1 MADAPWCEACKSFQ
15 PLLAAAIA
23 ELRKGRPDVRAVR
36 VDGDAQSGLRKR
48 FAVLEAPGLLL
59 LPGGQP
65 VDAQNAIRYDGALD
79 KPAVVEWARRE
90 LRSLPKLH
98 SGALRQSAHG
108 PSKAAPV
115 PAPQS
120 APPSKA
126 PASSTPAAS
135 ASPSS
140 TTPPKVAHSRSALRA
155 ASPAEMAPDAS
166 ADLVASRA
174 DALLGALVAQMDK
187 DGARAPPPRNT
198 ATRHR
203 EGLPER
209 GSSLTEI
216 DAQLVVLLQRRA
228 AALQARHAAVPA
240 STPPA
245 QPAARSRSPTGPT
258 LTSASVGA
266 SGGVSVTPE
275 TPPPSASAGGRAS
288 APAPAPASRGAKTKS
303 RASADLETLLFADDD
318 EAAAKQR
325 ELDARREAR
334 REARGDASVGGAR
347 RDDAYAY
354 ASVGATPNAQ
364 PTATAPTTDRRP
376 QKGAR
381 THPASAGKAIPAG
394 KAMSLDAQLDA
405 LLGDDDFSLDSL
417 DDLFADEPPART
429 PTPPPTQPP
438 TPSLTPSPMP
448 PPPSPPPLSPSP
460 PPPSPPPPSP
470 SPSPSPSPPGSQRTK
485 STPRAATPEPSHR
498 QPASPSPPP
507 TARTPPGGGV
517 RREPSPH
524 APPSLDAG
532 LDADLDELLGTDDAD
547 EIDLE
552 ELLRSPDLFADDASS
567 GEAEDASSGEAEDAS
582 SGEAATS
589 ARGGRGGAAKP
600 ADSKHAR
607 EAGKSAKPAKPPK
620 SAKPPKRK
628 PPKPPT
634 PPTSPKPPK
643 PAPTADD
650 DDWYDDVE

>member
-140 TTPPKVAHSRSALRA
+140 TTPPKVPHSRSALRA

-429 PTPPPTQPP
+429 PTPPPTPPP

-448 PPPSPPPLSPSP
+448 PPPSPPPP
-460 PPPSPPPPSP
+460 
-470 SPSPSPSPPGSQRTK
+470 
-485 STPRAATPEPSHR
+485 PEPSDR

-620 SAKPPKRK
+620 SAKPPK

-643 PAPTADD
+643 PAPKADD